1 MKNNDER
8 LLAGYQ
14 PAPLENWYRHHYFN
28 NDIDI
33 SGSGVAEYTF
43 QEVKTIAKFS
53 FDALDNI
60 QIKDGETIGSLKVRT
75 QLANLFGTG
84 DPDMV
89 MVTNGANEALQL
101 IVRSILNPGD
111 ELITL
116 GPCYHCHD
124 KIALSMG
131 CSVKKW
137 KLSVE
142 DDFDLDLCQLEN
154 LLSTNTKALFLN
166 FPHNPTGKGISQNTL
181 DRILEMVRE
190 RNMYLV
196 WDGVFQQLIYEIPAP
211 VDPIHSYAKAITLG
225 TFSKAYGAPGLRFGW
240 IIAPCDVQ
248 AACVRQKDYG
258 NLFVAPITEFVAGK
272 MLAQLTNFSI
282 PRLKQAAENRMMV
295 DHWLKN
301 NAFGLSW
308 RRPDGGV
315 CGLLKLPSH
324 WDDVAFCNQLL
335 ERYKVLLV
343 PGTCF
348 ELPGFVRL
356 GFGGG
361 TDNLREA
368 LVRLEKF
375 FSERQPIF

>member
-14 PAPLENWYRHHYFN
+14 PAPLENWYRHNYFN

-53 FDALDNI
+53 FDELDNI

-75 QLANLFGTG
+75 QLATLFGTG

-101 IVRSILNPGD
+101 IVRSILDPGD
-111 ELITL
+111 EIITL

-137 KLSVE
+137 TFSV
-142 DDFDLDLCQLEN
+142 DNNFDLDLCQLEN
-154 LLSTNTKALFLN
+154 LFTKNTKALFLN

-181 DRILEMVRE
+181 DRILELVRE
-190 RNMYLV
+190 RNIYLV
-196 WDGVFQQLIYEIPAP
+196 WDGVFQQLVYESPAP
-211 VDPIHSYAKAITLG
+211 EDPIHNYDKAITLG

-240 IIAPCDVQ
+240 IIAPRDVQ

-258 NLFVAPITEFVAGK
+258 NLFVAPITEFVASK

-282 PRLKQAAENRMMV
+282 PRLKQAAENRMIV
-295 DHWLKN
+295 DHWIN
-301 NAFGLSW
+301 NNEFNVSW

-315 CGLLKLPSH
+315 CGLLKLPGD

-335 ERYKVLLV
+335 DRCKVLLV

-356 GFGGG
+356 GFGGN

-368 LVRLEKF
+368 LVRMEKSF
-375 FSERQPIF
+375 RERQQVF